1 METDHQT
8 SLTFFSLI
16 ESVKATIFLKD
27 TSLSTEKGGSWV
39 NVKSDLNWPGAQYN
53 LEITEIQP
61 HLKTTVSPPDCP
73 TSNHQVL
80 FSIPNTSEDHI
91 STLNV
96 SSCVTDDGSFSIIFQ
111 LWTTM

>member
-8 SLTFFSLI
+8 SLTFFSFI

-53 LEITEIQP
+53 LEITETQP
-61 HLKTTVSPPDCP
+61 HLKTTVSPSGCP
-73 TSNHQVL
+73 SHRPTIKTFKSYNY
-80 FSIPNTSEDHI
+80 
-91 STLNV
+91 
-96 SSCVTDDGSFSIIFQ
+96 CYA
-111 LWTTM
+111 

>member
-8 SLTFFSLI
+8 SLTFFSFI

-61 HLKTTVSPPDCP
+61 HLKTTVSPSDCP
-73 TSNHQVL
+73 TSNNQRKKWHRMRFL
-80 FSIPNTSEDHI
+80 
-91 STLNV
+91 TLLV
-96 SSCVTDDGSFSIIFQ
+96 WQMEFT
-111 LWTTM
+111 LL

>member
-8 SLTFFSLI
+8 SLTFFSFI

-39 NVKSDLNWPGAQYN
+39 NVKSDSNWPGAQYN

-73 TSNHQVL
+73 TLRIINVPVFHSTKSSL
-80 FSIPNTSEDHI
+80 SGRRNT
-91 STLNV
+91 L
-96 SSCVTDDGSFSIIFQ
+96 
-111 LWTTM
+111 

>member
-1 METDHQT
+1 MQTGCQT
-8 SLTFFSLI
+8 SLTFFSFI

-61 HLKTTVSPPDCP
+61 HLKTTVSPSDCP
-73 TSNHQVL
+73 TSNFQAL
-80 FSIPNTSEDHI
+80 SSIPYI
-91 STLNV
+91 
-96 SSCVTDDGSFSIIFQ
+96 TDD
-111 LWTTM
+111 L